1 MAENFINDEHEWLV
15 QDRDRANKALRDFLD
30 KEYPKGAPCTVI
42 IMCGQ
47 KSPSLATI
55 EYCTPGGTAG
65 HIYVRLTNAK
75 KRRTAVRQ
83 LSFKDV
89 IQVIKGGDH
98 G

>member
-1 MAENFINDEHEWLV
+1 MADKFINDEHERLV
-15 QDRDRANKALRDFLD
+15 QARDRANKALVDFLD

-47 KSPSLATI
+47 KNPSPAHI
-55 EYCTPGGTAG
+55 EYCSPRGTAG
-65 HIYVRLTNAK
+65 YIYVRLANAK
-75 KRRTAVRQ
+75 KNRTAVRQ

-89 IQVIKGGDH
+89 VHVFGGSDH